1 MKTITSIN
9 NEIDEAIIGA
19 VSSESNKFNV
29 FCGGGD
35 EIIVSV
41 IKEGRLVAKEDFN
54 EEEKEAWNTIFDN
67 YGSFLD
73 NQSSYIG
80 LSISDDR
87 YGNRFYYLIW

>member
-1 MKTITSIN
+1 MKKITGIN
-9 NEIDEAIIGA
+9 NEKDEAIIGV

-35 EIIVSV
+35 EIILSV
-41 IKEGRLVAKEDFN
+41 IKDGKLVAKEDFN
-54 EEEKEAWNTIFDN
+54 EDEEEAWNTIFDN